1 MSEPQYHPG
10 LEGVVAGETAISTL
24 AGELSYRGYAVEE
37 LAEQSTFEETAYLLL
52 YGELPKAGE
61 LAAFKERLH
70 RSAAVPAEV
79 IEILRRIPPEA
90 DLMDVMR
97 TGVSLLAHWDADQSA
112 NGREAN
118 LRKAERLIVHLPL
131 IVAARQRLVQK
142 QEPIAADRKCSFA
155 ENLLR
160 MLGRSDA
167 SPAAVRALEVSLIT
181 YGELELN
188 TSTFTLRVVASTES
202 DLHSSITAAIGALK
216 GPLHGGANQQVL
228 EVLKQAGASGWAE
241 TWVRDALARKV
252 RIMGF
257 GHRVFKQGDPRA
269 RLLKPLCA
277 KLAKETGNTELEAT
291 AEQIE
296 RVCAEKQ
303 LYPNVDWPTARI
315 YYYLGLPSELFTPL
329 FAVGRM
335 AGWCAHFIEQAEH
348 NRLISPMA
356 KYTGPARRPWVPLS
370 ERS

>member
-1 MSEPQYHPG
+1 MAEPQYQRG
-10 LEGVVAGETAISTL
+10 LEGVVVGETAISTL
-24 AGELSYRGYAVEE
+24 ADGLSYRGYAVEE
-37 LAEQSTFEETAYLLL
+37 LAEHGTFEETAYLLL
-52 YGELPKAGE
+52 YDELPNAGE

-70 RSAAVPAEV
+70 RSASVPAEV
-79 IEILRRIPPEA
+79 IEILRQIPTQA

-97 TGVSLLAHWDADQSA
+97 TGASLLAHWDADQAASE
-112 NGREAN
+112 REAN
-118 LRKAERLIVHLPL
+118 LRKAERLIVQLPM
-131 IVAARQRLVQK
+131 IVAARQRLVQNK
-142 QEPIAADRKCSFA
+142 EPIVADRKCSFA

-160 MLGRSDA
+160 MLGRGDS
-167 SPAAVRALEVSLIT
+167 SSAAVRALEVSLIT
-181 YGELELN
+181 YGELEFN

-202 DLHSSITAAIGALK
+202 DLYSAITAAIGALK

-228 EVLKQAGASGWAE
+228 EVLKQAGSAGGAE
-241 TWVRDALARKV
+241 AWVRDALARKV

-269 RLLKPLCA
+269 RLLKPLSA
-277 KLAKETGNTELEAT
+277 KLAKETENAELEAT

-315 YYYLGLPSELFTPL
+315 YYYLGLPSELNTPL
-329 FAVGRM
+329 FAIGRM
-335 AGWCAHFIEQAEH
+335 AGWCAHFIEQTEH

-356 KYTGPARRPWVPLS
+356 KYTGPARRSWKPLS